1 MNNGKIE
8 GRNERDLAQSLKLLW
23 VGGGA
28 GIGNL
33 VLPST
38 NSGSPKRKIYRFQA
52 APVQRKINNPPLIS

>member
-1 MNNGKIE
+1 MAVKI
-8 GRNERDLAQSLKLLW
+8 RKERDLAQSLKLLW

-38 NSGSPKRKIYRFQA
+38 NAGSPKEEDLQV
-52 APVQRKINNPPLIS
+52 PSSSGSEEN